1 MFLLPARLIPLL
13 PFLMT
18 WAFWSSGEQGN
29 VTSWD
34 LRWFFL
40 RRHEYYYKLVQ
51 LKDLCAWTT
60 SVLSSNS
67 RRLKFKRTASLCVSV
82 GGCTTVCLKWG
93 QWEVGVAEE
102 RQGGV
107 DAGHGRLRMTAG
119 ACGCRRSRRSLS
131 SKMDGFGSEEA
142 EPRWVEGST
151 VRRH

>member
-1 MFLLPARLIPLL
+1 MCVFLLPARLIPLL
-13 PFLMT
+13 PFLMM

-29 VTSWD
+29 VASWD
-34 LRWFFL
+34 LPWFLL

-102 RQGGV
+102 LRAARRSS
-107 DAGHGRLRMTAG
+107 AGHGRQRMTAG
-119 ACGCRRSRRSLS
+119 ACRCRQWRRSLS
-131 SKMDGFGSEEA
+131 FKIDGFGREEA
-142 EPRWVEGST
+142 VEM